1 MVSSPIHLA
10 SVFKALADATRQK
23 IVEMLMEHDM
33 AAGEIAAAF
42 DMAQPSVSHHLNVL
56 KQAGLIRDRREGQSI
71 IYSLDREAIEACRA
85 TAFVQKIFVRKR

>member
-1 MVSSPIHLA
+1 MSPPHLV

-23 IVEMLMEHDM
+23 IVEMLMERDM

-42 DMAQPSVSHHLNVL
+42 DMSQPSVSHHLSVL

-71 IYSLDREAIEACRA
+71 IYSLDRETIEDCRA
-85 TAFVQKIFVRKR
+85 TAFVQKMFLNKK

>member
-1 MVSSPIHLA
+1 MAPPRLVL
-10 SVFKALADATRQK
+10 VFKALADATRQK
-23 IVEMLMEHDM
+23 IVEMLMERNM

-71 IYSLDREAIEACRA
+71 IYSLDREAIEKCRA
-85 TAFVQKIFVRKR
+85 TTFIQNFFVQKV